1 MYDDERPIHQLNE
14 INRPLS
20 PYGRVIAIFIAKFNG
35 STMYI
40 KPVLIFVFWFML
52 SFIATAQTDLPN
64 TTPLEIGTI
73 TNPNDN
79 NNTSQGAALNIPSV
93 IDLKPNVNLR
103 DSLTNIPVNMN
114 LNNGMLQ
121 AGHDLKLDPKI
132 GRSEKQGGSS
142 ERFGDQYLGDI
153 KNDGKFVGI
162 VCRDHE
168 YVDGDRVKISVNGTV
183 IDYNVLLTGSFK
195 GVNVDLEKGFNRL
208 DFEALNE
215 GSSSPN
221 TAQINVYDDKGE
233 LIYSNKWLLSEGS
246 VATLI
251 ITKE

>member
-1 MYDDERPIHQLNE
+1 MYAR
-14 INRPLS
+14 
-20 PYGRVIAIFIAKFNG
+20 
-35 STMYI
+35 
-40 KPVLIFVFWFML
+40 PVLFFAFLVML
-52 SFIATAQTDLPN
+52 SFNATAQTDLPN

-73 TNPNDN
+73 ANPDDN

-93 IDLKPNVNLR
+93 IDLKPNINLR
-103 DSLTNIPVNMN
+103 DSLTSIPVNMN
-114 LNNGMLQ
+114 LNNGLLQ
-121 AGHDLKLDPKI
+121 AGHDLKLNPKV
-132 GRSEKQGGSS
+132 GRSEKQGGSP

-195 GVNVDLEKGFNRL
+195 GVNVDLVKGFNRL

-221 TAQINVYDDKGE
+221 TAQVNVYNDTGE

-251 ITKE
+251 ITKD

>member
-1 MYDDERPIHQLNE
+1 M
-14 INRPLS
+14 
-20 PYGRVIAIFIAKFNG
+20 
-35 STMYI
+35 
-40 KPVLIFVFWFML
+40 
-52 SFIATAQTDLPN
+52 
-64 TTPLEIGTI
+64 
-73 TNPNDN
+73 
-79 NNTSQGAALNIPSV
+79 
-93 IDLKPNVNLR
+93 
-103 DSLTNIPVNMN
+103 
-114 LNNGMLQ
+114 
-121 AGHDLKLDPKI
+121 
-132 GRSEKQGGSS
+132 
-142 ERFGDQYLGDI
+142 
-153 KNDGKFVGI
+153 
-162 VCRDHE
+162 
-168 YVDGDRVKISVNGTV
+168 NGTV